1 VVLAAG
7 AAVALAGTRRLE
19 VAGSSMTPTLVAG
32 DRLVVVRL
40 PARWPLRRGDLVAL
54 PDPRPGEGHRLLV
67 KRVVAPGPADVEVT
81 GDHRAASTD
90 SATFGPV
97 PRRSV
102 VGRVVYRYG
111 PPGRTG
117 WLGRAPRPEGPV
129 TGRDTLVDDG
139 ERPGREV
146 ERPRRLHP

>member
-1 VVLAAG
+1 VALTAG
-7 AAVALAGTRRLE
+7 AALALAGTRRLE

-54 PDPRPGEGHRLLV
+54 RDPRPGEGHRLLV
-67 KRVVAPGPADVEVT
+67 KRVVAAGPAGVEVA
-81 GDHRAASTD
+81 GDHPAASTD
-90 SATFGPV
+90 STTFGPV
-97 PRRSV
+97 PRPSV
-102 VGRVVYRYG
+102 VGRAVYRYG

-117 WLGRAPRPEGPV
+117 RLGRAPRQGGPA

-139 ERPGREV
+139 ERPGRKV